1 MTGSKQSAPAP
12 VPVSLVV
19 HKQSCKLEVAFDDGA
34 VFLLPFELMR
44 VYSPSAEVSGHGP
57 GQEVLQTGK
66 RKVEM
71 SGLEPVGN
79 YAVKPIFSDGHVSG
93 IYTWAYLYKLGRDE
107 AAMWEDYLQRL
118 DAAGHGREAG
128 RDLSMTAKTAG
139 GHGCA

>member
-1 MTGSKQSAPAP
+1 MTSPKQSVLQP

-44 VYSPSAEVSGHGP
+44 VYSLSAEVSGHGP

-71 SGLEPVGN
+71 SALEPVGN

-93 IYTWAYLYKLGRDE
+93 IYTWAYLYNLGRDE

-118 DAAGHGREAG
+118 DDAGHGREAG
-128 RDLSMTAKTAG
+128 RDLPMTIKSAG
-139 GHGCA
+139 GHGCT